1 MKLEKLCAVV
11 CAALLVCGAVKTS
24 GAEAAKGPVDAFK
37 LFVKAALV
45 DFDVEKA
52 AAFGADEKTQ
62 KELRHEL
69 GAFKQGYQQLVKRAE
84 AKDPRAVETLKNYKA
99 RIGKLQVIDMM
110 VQGENTVL
118 TVTFDGKNKSKIVM
132 KQVKKAWKIV
142 SLD

>member
-24 GAEAAKGPVDAFK
+24 GAEAANGPVDAFK
-37 LFVKAALV
+37 NFVKAALV

-62 KELRHEL
+62 KELLHEL

-84 AKDPRAVETLKNYKA
+84 AKEPRAVETLKNYKA
-99 RIGKLQVIDMM
+99 RIGKLQVID
-110 VQGENTVL
+110 
-118 TVTFDGKNKSKIVM
+118 
-132 KQVKKAWKIV
+132 
-142 SLD
+142 